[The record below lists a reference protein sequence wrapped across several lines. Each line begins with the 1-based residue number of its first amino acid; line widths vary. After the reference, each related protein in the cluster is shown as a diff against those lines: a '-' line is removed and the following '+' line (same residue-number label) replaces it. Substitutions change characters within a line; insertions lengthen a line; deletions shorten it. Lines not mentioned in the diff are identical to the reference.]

1 LRISAEKV
9 LMFVAVVVAAIFL
22 GAWLDERLGIGFGG
36 SSVRER
42 VNISLCYG
50 NCDGQEVG
58 REGGIEFRLGTTED
72 MRRDGV
78 EVIRCGAAEEES
90 AISAAACAEIEHK
103 GDHGRDKMADGTY
116 TKPTTRVEPPLPP
129 PASLRTYSSHIAH
142 ISGSVVR
149 TFSKTVKHAIRYGAS
164 LSAIL
169 VIDFLLFM

>member
-1 LRISAEKV
+1 MSAEKV
-9 LMFVAVVVAAIFL
+9 LMFVAVVAAAIFL
-22 GAWLDERLGIGFGG
+22 GAWLDERLGFGFGG

-58 REGGIEFRLGTTED
+58 REGGIEFRLGTTEG

-103 GDHGRDKMADGTY
+103 GKHGRDKMAEGTN
-116 TKPTTRVEPPLPP
+116 TKPTTRVEPPLPS
-129 PASLRTYSSHIAH
+129 PASLRTYSSHI
-142 ISGSVVR
+142 SGSVVP
-149 TFSKTVKHAIRYGAS
+149 TFSKAVKHAVRYGAS
-164 LSAIL
+164 FSAIL